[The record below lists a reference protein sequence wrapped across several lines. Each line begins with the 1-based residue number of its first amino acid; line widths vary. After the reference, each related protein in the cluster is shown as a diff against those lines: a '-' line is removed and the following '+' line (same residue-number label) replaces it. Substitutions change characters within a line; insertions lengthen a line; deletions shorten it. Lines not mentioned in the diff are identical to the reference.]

1 MYLHRNTL
9 LTMYVL
15 TTQAASLLQI
25 SSRRLRT
32 LLQKGRVVGAYK
44 SGKVLVRVPLRL
56 TPTRGRTAFG

>member
-1 MYLHRNTL
+1 M
-9 LTMYVL
+9 TMYVM

-44 SGKVLVRVPLRL
+44 SGKFWLIPLYEGLPVITKAKR
-56 TPTRGRTAFG
+56 